1 MYAVLLNPPKK
12 RKKRKKLSKACRS
25 HIAKRAYRKGRR
37 KKAAPKRRRKSRRAR
52 PDPFN
57 ALPSSMGGR
66 SRRRNYS
73 SWIPAYKNPGRK
85 RRRKKTGKQSEA
97 YEKGYYSGLE
107 DARYMRPRSA
117 ISKRGTLYGKGYK
130 AGYGAIG
137 SNPGRKRRRS
147 ASYRY
152 KGKRK
157 RRKSR
162 NYSTWI
168 PAFSN
173 PAWVPSYA
181 MNPGGGIVA
190 NLTRGMKPATLAK
203 AAPMAVGVVGNVAL
217 GRFVSDKLPAMFQ
230 SGGLNVVVNLATAGL
245 LGAAAGMVKPSYA
258 GPVFLGGI
266 VEAITRAANE
276 FILPA
281 LGLGGCMG
289 CGLGDYAENM
299 RTQAYLPSYEAATGL
314 NTTGAEGLLG
324 DYLTRTDAAT
334 ARPLGGVHP
343 TAVHD
348 SVIDSVGAVE
358 LAG

>member
-73 SWIPAYKNPGRK
+73 SWIPAYK
-85 RRRKKTGKQSEA
+85 
-97 YEKGYYSGLE
+97 
-107 DARYMRPRSA
+107 
-117 ISKRGTLYGKGYK
+117 
-130 AGYGAIG
+130 
-137 SNPGRKRRRS
+137 NPGRKRRRS